1 MKVSRPRWHC
11 LGVKP
16 EFVPKI
22 ISGEKTTTIR
32 VTAPNMDAG
41 NVINFFT
48 GRRTKD
54 CKYAI
59 SATISGVFDVYV
71 SRDMVVLNGNE
82 LSDAQNLQYF
92 AQNDGF
98 SSFAEMIAFF
108 EKMYGKKAFPFTG
121 KLILFNEPFQNPQ
134 KMQ

>member
-1 MKVSRPRWHC
+1 MKISRPRWHC

-16 EFVPKI
+16 QFVSKI
-22 ISGEKTTTIR
+22 VSGEKTTTIR
-32 VTAPNMDAG
+32 VSAPNMKAG

-59 SATISGVFDVYV
+59 SAIILDVFDVHI
-71 SRDMVVLNGNE
+71 SRDMVVLNGNR
-82 LSDAQNLQYF
+82 LSEAQSLQSF
-92 AQNDGF
+92 AENDGF
-98 SSFAEMIAFF
+98 NSFGEMIAFF

-121 KLILFNEPFQNPQ
+121 KLILFNEPFQNLQ
-134 KMQ
+134 KTE